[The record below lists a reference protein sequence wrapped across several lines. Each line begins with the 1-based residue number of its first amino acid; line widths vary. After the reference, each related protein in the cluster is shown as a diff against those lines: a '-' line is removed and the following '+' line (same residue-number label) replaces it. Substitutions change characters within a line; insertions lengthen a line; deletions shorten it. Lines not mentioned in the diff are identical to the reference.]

1 MMENPMRNNS
11 LILATCVVLAL
22 AAALPA
28 TAQGQGQKSEQGVV
42 IQSVTGTTTAPS
54 PDVLRQSLEQRLAAR
69 RATQGVPGDS
79 PAVSGTTVIRS
90 ADGTLVLNNGVT
102 VPNAVLTIAGGGPKE
117 KAAYLG
123 VAATPVNAALRE
135 QLKLQRGI
143 GVLVERTEKDSPAE
157 QAGLKRYD
165 VIEKIDDQW
174 LINGQQLAVLIRMH
188 KPADEVKL
196 SVIRQGERQV
206 VTAKLIEKEVAALD
220 EKSLWGLPVGA
231 ITDDGLNDG
240 TVNIL
245 FRQMPADLKERLPGV
260 FSGQGK
266 MNATIS
272 DEKYRYTIT
281 TENGST
287 HLLAQDAAGNVVYDG
302 PVDTDEQIG
311 NLPMEISTKVKSFI
325 PRFRTIRPKPMP
337 GSR

>member
-1 MMENPMRNNS
+1 MEITMRYP
-11 LILATCVVLAL
+11 LFIPLAYAALALLATR
-22 AAALPA
+22 PA
-28 TAQGQGQKSEQGVV
+28 TAQDQVQKTQQGIV
-42 IQSVTGTTTAPS
+42 IQSIGGAATAPS
-54 PDVLRQSLEQRLAAR
+54 PDGQNQTLEQRMASR
-69 RATQGVPGDS
+69 RAVQIVPGDAQAATS
-79 PAVSGTTVIRS
+79 INGTVM
-90 ADGTLVLNNGVT
+90 LNNGMA
-102 VPNAVLTIAGGGPKE
+102 VPGAVLTIAGGGPKE

-143 GVLVERTEKDSPAE
+143 GVLIDRTEKDSPAE

-188 KPADEVKL
+188 KPGDEVKL
-196 SVIRQGERQV
+196 SIVRQGERQV

-220 EKSLWGLPVGA
+220 EKNLWGLPVGT
-231 ITDDGLNDG
+231 ITDSGLNDG

-245 FRQMPADLKERLPGV
+245 FKQMPADLKERLPGV

-287 HLLAQDAAGNVVYDG
+287 HLLAQDAAGNIIYDG

-311 NLPMEISTKVKSFI
+311 NLPSDISEKVKMFI
-325 PRFRTIRPKPMP
+325 PKFRTIRPKPLP
-337 GSR
+337 GQR

>member
-1 MMENPMRNNS
+1 MRNHS
-11 LILATCVVLAL
+11 FIPLTFAALAL
-22 AAALPA
+22 LSARSAH
-28 TAQGQGQKSEQGVV
+28 AQYRVQSTDQGIV
-42 IQSVTGTTTAPS
+42 IQSSGGTTTSPA
-54 PDVLRQSLEQRLAAR
+54 PDVMAQSLEQRMAAR
-69 RATQGVPGDS
+69 RAAESVPG
-79 PAVSGTTVIRS
+79 
-90 ADGTLVLNNGVT
+90 TLLLNNGVT
-102 VPNAVLTIAGGGPKE
+102 LRNGVLTIAGSGPKE
-117 KAAYLG
+117 KGAYLG

-135 QLKLQRGI
+135 QLKLQPGI
-143 GVLVERTEKDSPAE
+143 GILVDRVEKQSPAE

-188 KPADEVKL
+188 KPGEEVKL
-196 SVIRQGERQV
+196 SIIRQGERQV

-220 EKSLWGLPVGA
+220 EKNLWGLPVGTV
-231 ITDDGLNDG
+231 TDSGLNDG

-245 FRQMPADLKERLPGV
+245 FNKVPADLSERLPGI

-272 DEKYRYTIT
+272 DDKYRYSIT

-287 HLLAQDAAGNVVYDG
+287 RLLVQDAAGNMVYDG

-311 NLPMEISTKVKSFI
+311 NLPTDISEKVKMLI
-325 PRFRTIRPKPMP
+325 PKFRTIRPKPMP
-337 GSR
+337 GAP